1 VSYLITT
8 KENKMKKIF
17 AILALAAIAGTA
29 MAGDTATVEYQN
41 MNTTGGADQKNM
53 GLAVKHEFSQ
63 SVAGDVSIG
72 STVTEGTNALS
83 TRMEAGATYTAPI
96 GFGLNG
102 YVRGAMG
109 QKFTNTGDFSYY
121 AVEPGVSTSFGAVT
135 VKAGYRYR
143 SAIDSTTNND
153 QTHTT
158 RLGVAYALTK
168 NDTVG
173 VRFDRVR
180 GDSVQNVTAV
190 NYTRG
195 F

>member
-1 VSYLITT
+1 
-8 KENKMKKIF
+8 MKKIL
-17 AILALAAIAGTA
+17 AILALAVISATA
-29 MAGDTATVEYQN
+29 MAGDSATVEYQN
-41 MNTTGGADQKNM
+41 LNNIGSADQKNI
-53 GLAVKHEFSQ
+53 GLSVKHEFSQ
-63 SVAGDVSIG
+63 SVAGDIG
-72 STVTEGTNALS
+72 ISNTVTEGTSALS
-83 TRMEAGATYTAPI
+83 TRTELGATYSAPI
-96 GFGLNG
+96 GFNLKG

-109 QKFTNTGDFSYY
+109 QKFTNTGDYTYY

-143 SAIDSTTNND
+143 SAIDPTTNND
-153 QTHTT
+153 QTHTA
-158 RLGVAYALTK
+158 RIGVAYALTK

-173 VRFDRVR
+173 LRFDRVR